1 VEPTKADATKTV
13 LQASNIKCLG
23 CAAAAKAAV
32 GKLPGVT
39 DAAVD
44 LANQTVT
51 VNHEWRTSRVDL
63 AEALT
68 KAGFPA
74 S

>member
-1 VEPTKADATKTV
+1 MEPTKTV

-23 CAAAAKAAV
+23 CATAAKAAV

-39 DAAVD
+39 DSSVD

-51 VNHEWRTSRVDL
+51 VSHERQTPRVAL

-74 S
+74 N

>member
-1 VEPTKADATKTV
+1 MELSKTV
-13 LQASNIKCLG
+13 LQASNIKCHG

-32 GKLPGVT
+32 GNLPGVT
-39 DAAVD
+39 ESNVD

-51 VNHEWRTSRVDL
+51 VKHGGRTSRGEL